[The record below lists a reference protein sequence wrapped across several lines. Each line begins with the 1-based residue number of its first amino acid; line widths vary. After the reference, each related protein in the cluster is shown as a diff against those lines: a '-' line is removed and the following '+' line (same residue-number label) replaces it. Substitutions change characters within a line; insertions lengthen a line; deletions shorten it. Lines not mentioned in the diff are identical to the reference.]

1 MRNLLWSCAGAACC
15 LALLALVACQTSV
28 SDPRLALIT
37 ACDTWTAT
45 LRTLVTL
52 RTAGQ
57 LTEAQIKTVDEW
69 MPSVSA
75 VCLAPP
81 PDSGAE
87 AAGRVVEAAVAAI
100 TQSQITQAQGE
111 DQQ

>member
-1 MRNLLWSCAGAACC
+1 MRHLIYCCTTVATC
-15 LALLALVACQTSV
+15 LALLALVACQTSA
-28 SDPRLALIT
+28 SDPRLTLIT

-45 LRTLVTL
+45 LRALVTL

-87 AAGRVVEAAVAAI
+87 AAGRVVQAAVAAI
-100 TQSQITQAQGE
+100 TQSQITQGE
-111 DQQ
+111 VQQ